1 MFTTQEY
8 KYDKGKIWN
17 LDPTVVT
24 GSKKVR
30 TKIEPSADI
39 DNCAAPTDFGN
50 HLVGNVL
57 IFFFLIYVL
66 MQEHTKGV
74 WQVHGGGVAWQRVW
88 RNGSCKFC
96 SIVL

>member
-1 MFTTQEY
+1 M
-8 KYDKGKIWN
+8 
-17 LDPTVVT
+17 T

-57 IFFFLIYVL
+57 IFFFFFNICINARAH
-66 MQEHTKGV
+66 Q
-74 WQVHGGGVAWQRVW
+74 GGVTGTW
-88 RNGSCKFC
+88 RGRGMAEG
-96 SIVL
+96 VT